1 MITNILRRLKAV
13 YTLPYIINSS
23 GELFKPTTDSDL
35 PEWLTYLPREEVT
48 VGETNNYLAKVVQ
61 EKLDQFCDHYDYLFA
76 LDSSTSLLLNVI
88 NIPNDR
94 EVLRGIV
101 DWLKGQIKKNNSL
114 SQLRNI
120 EVIAYKH
127 DSEGLECI

>member
-1 MITNILRRLKAV
+1 MHPENYSSRRLKV
-13 YTLPYIINSS
+13 N
-23 GELFKPTTDSDL
+23 L
-35 PEWLTYLPREEVT
+35 PEWLAYLPREEVT

-76 LDSSTSLLLNVI
+76 LDPSTALLLNVI

-101 DWLKGQIKKNNSL
+101 DWLKGQIKR
-114 SQLRNI
+114 Q
-120 EVIAYKH
+120 
-127 DSEGLECI
+127 